1 MNAGDI
7 MHRPVI
13 TASPT
18 SSIRDIAGVLLMEGF
33 SGLPVADE
41 KGDVLGVVTELDLI
55 RAFME
60 KKSLD
65 ATTAEEIM
73 TRDVKSVDV
82 QTPVNLVMEV
92 LETQHF
98 IRVPVTESGKLVGVI
113 SRRDII
119 KAMVQPK
126 FRRF

>member
-1 MNAGDI
+1 

-18 SSIRDIAGVLLMEGF
+18 TSIRDLAGVLLMEGF
-33 SGLPVADE
+33 TGLPVADD
-41 KGDVLGVVTELDLI
+41 KGEVMGIVTELDLV
-55 RAFME
+55 RALRE

-65 ATTAEEIM
+65 DTTADQIM

-82 QTPVNLVMEV
+82 QTPMNLVMDV
-92 LETQHF
+92 LETEHF
-98 IRVPVTESGKLVGVI
+98 IRVPVTENGKLVGII
-113 SRRDII
+113 SRRDVI

-126 FRRF
+126 FRRFS